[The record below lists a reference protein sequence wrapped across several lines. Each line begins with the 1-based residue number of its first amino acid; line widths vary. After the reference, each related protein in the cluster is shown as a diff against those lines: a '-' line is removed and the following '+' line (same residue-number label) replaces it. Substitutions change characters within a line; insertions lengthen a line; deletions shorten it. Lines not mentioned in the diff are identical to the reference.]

1 MYNCAY
7 IHWVKVEFDSAKAA
21 SNLKKH
27 GVAFDAA
34 SAALLDPLALV
45 IEDPDAIGEQRWLL
59 VGISDFGLLTVCYTL
74 RGDETIR
81 LISARKAT
89 TKEKK
94 YYAQGI

>member
-1 MYNCAY
+1 
-7 IHWVKVEFDSAKAA
+7 VKIEFDPKKAQ

-34 SAALLDPLALV
+34 SVALLDPLALV
-45 IEDPDAIGEQRWLL
+45 IEDPDVVGEARWLL
-59 VGISDFGLLTVCYTL
+59 IGASDLGLLTVCYTL
-74 RGDETIR
+74 RDEETIR

>member
-1 MYNCAY
+1 MN
-7 IHWVKVEFDSAKAA
+7 VEFDPAKAK

-27 GVAFDAA
+27 GVAFDVA
-34 SAALLDPLALV
+34 SACLLDPLALV
-45 IEDPDAIGEQRWLL
+45 IKDPDAAGEARWLL
-59 VGISDFGLLTVCYTL
+59 MGMSDVGLLTVCYTL
-74 RGDETIR
+74 RDEETIR

>member
-1 MYNCAY
+1 MN
-7 IHWVKVEFDSAKAA
+7 VEFDPAKAK

-27 GVAFDAA
+27 GVAFDVA
-34 SAALLDPLALV
+34 SACLLDPLALV
-45 IEDPDAIGEQRWLL
+45 IEDPDAAGEARCLLIGM
-59 VGISDFGLLTVCYTL
+59 SDAGLLTVCYTL
-74 RGDETIR
+74 RDKETIR

>member
-1 MYNCAY
+1 MN
-7 IHWVKVEFDSAKAA
+7 VEFDPAKAK

-27 GVAFDAA
+27 GVAFDVA
-34 SAALLDPLALV
+34 SACLLDPLALV
-45 IEDPDAIGEQRWLL
+45 IEDPDATGEARWLL
-59 VGISDFGLLTVCYTL
+59 IGMSDAGLLTVCYTL
-74 RGDETIR
+74 RDEETIR

>member
-1 MYNCAY
+1 MN
-7 IHWVKVEFDSAKAA
+7 IEFDPVKAA

-27 GVAFDAA
+27 LVAFDAA

-45 IEDPDAIGEQRWLL
+45 IEDPDAVGEARWL
-59 VGISDFGLLTVCYTL
+59 VMGMSDLGLLTVCYTL
-74 RGDETIR
+74 RDEETIR

-94 YYAQGI
+94 YYAQRI

>member
-1 MYNCAY
+1 MN
-7 IHWVKVEFDSAKAA
+7 VEFDPAKAK

-27 GVAFDAA
+27 GVAFDVA
-34 SAALLDPLALV
+34 SACLLDPLALV
-45 IEDPDAIGEQRWLL
+45 IEDPDAAGEARWLL
-59 VGISDFGLLTVCYTL
+59 IGMSDAGLLTVCYTL
-74 RGDETIR
+74 RDEETIR

>member
-1 MYNCAY
+1 MK
-7 IHWVKVEFDSAKAA
+7 IEFNPKKAQ

-27 GVAFDAA
+27 GVSFDVA

-45 IEDPDAIGEQRWLL
+45 IEDPDAVGETRWLL
-59 VGISDFGLLTVCYTL
+59 MGTSALGLLVVCYTL
-74 RGDETIR
+74 RDEESIR

>member
-1 MYNCAY
+1 VN
-7 IHWVKVEFDSAKAA
+7 IEFDPVKAA

-45 IEDPDAIGEQRWLL
+45 IEDPDAVDEMRWLL
-59 VGISDFGLLTVCYTL
+59 IGTSDLGLLTVCYTL
-74 RGDETIR
+74 RDEETIR

>member
-1 MYNCAY
+1 MS
-7 IHWVKVEFDSAKAA
+7 VEFDPAKAK

-27 GVAFDAA
+27 GVAFDVA
-34 SAALLDPLALV
+34 SACLLDPLALV
-45 IEDPDAIGEQRWLL
+45 IEDPDAAGEARWLL
-59 VGISDFGLLTVCYTL
+59 IGMSDAGLLTVCYTL
-74 RGDETIR
+74 RDEETIR

>member
-1 MYNCAY
+1 MN
-7 IHWVKVEFDSAKAA
+7 VEFDPAKAK

-27 GVAFDAA
+27 GVAFDVA
-34 SAALLDPLALV
+34 SACLLDPLALV
-45 IEDPDAIGEQRWLL
+45 IEDPDAAGEVRWLL
-59 VGISDFGLLTVCYTL
+59 IGMSDAGLLTVCYTL
-74 RGDETIR
+74 RDEETIR

>member
-1 MYNCAY
+1 MK
-7 IHWVKVEFDSAKAA
+7 IEFDPKKAQ

-27 GVAFDAA
+27 GVPFDAA
-34 SAALLDPLALV
+34 SATLLDPLALV
-45 IEDPDAIGEQRWLL
+45 IEDPDAVGEARFLLIGT
-59 VGISDFGLLTVCYTL
+59 SDLGLLTVCYTL
-74 RGDETIR
+74 RDEETIR

>member
-1 MYNCAY
+1 MN
-7 IHWVKVEFDSAKAA
+7 VEFDPKKAL

-34 SAALLDPLALV
+34 SIALLDPLALV
-45 IEDPDAIGEQRWLL
+45 IEDPDATGEARWLL
-59 VGISDFGLLTVCYTL
+59 IGMSDAGLLIICYTL
-74 RGDETIR
+74 RDEETIR

>member
-1 MYNCAY
+1 MN
-7 IHWVKVEFDSAKAA
+7 VEFDPVKAV

-45 IEDPDAIGEQRWLL
+45 IEDPDAVGEARWLL
-59 VGISDFGLLTVCYTL
+59 IGISDLGLLTICYTL
-74 RGDETIR
+74 RDEETIR

>member
-1 MYNCAY
+1 MN
-7 IHWVKVEFDSAKAA
+7 IEFDPVKAA

-45 IEDPDAIGEQRWLL
+45 IEDPDAVDEMRWLL
-59 VGISDFGLLTVCYTL
+59 IGTSDLGLLTVCYTL
-74 RGDETIR
+74 RDEETIR